1 MDQLGNKADLTP
13 SPKRSSSDRG
23 CLTGETND
31 VVSSYGFALT
41 EQASV
46 TRLIPR
52 RSHCS
57 PIDGA
62 ERNRTAVRDTGVNHL
77 VHWKIDKYI
86 LTDLLELID

>member
-1 MDQLGNKADLTP
+1 MDQLVNKADLTP

-46 TRLIPR
+46 TRLTPR

-57 PIDGA
+57 PKDGA
-62 ERNRTAVRDTGVNHL
+62 ERNRTAVRDIGVNNL
-77 VHWKIDKYI
+77 VH
-86 LTDLLELID
+86 

>member
-13 SPKRSSSDRG
+13 SPKRSSSNWG

-46 TRLIPR
+46 IRLIPR

-57 PIDGA
+57 PIDGKLVSA
-62 ERNRTAVRDTGVNHL
+62 IPRDGSERGEAA
-77 VHWKIDKYI
+77 
-86 LTDLLELID
+86 LIRAICGKGTM

>member
-13 SPKRSSSDRG
+13 SPERSSSNWC

-31 VVSSYGFALT
+31 VVSSYGFALA

-46 TRLIPR
+46 TLLIPR

-57 PIDGA
+57 PKDGA

-77 VHWKIDKYI
+77 VH
-86 LTDLLELID
+86 